1 MRAALVCL
9 ATAYSC
15 SRLELALQNYPRVH
29 DRNLRAFEK
38 GDPAA
43 RIVRAKVKNGLGNR
57 EQALLSSF
65 ALALAANAAL
75 VVEWPLRG
83 CDNYAGV
90 AVDCDEVGAEELY
103 ERPPFNWTAPAAV
116 ARAKAAKSLN
126 YNGFE
131 ATLQRAN
138 LFDITRGVLD
148 VTVRGTQTLVS
159 FAPLAF
165 KLFCAARQDGV
176 LRRSPFRPV

>member
-1 MRAALVCL
+1 MMRAAMVTALCL
-9 ATAYSC
+9 ATAAAW

-65 ALALAANAAL
+65 ALALAADAAL
-75 VVEWPLRG
+75 VVEWPPRG

-90 AVDCDEVGAEELY
+90 AVDCDEVGAEEL
-103 ERPPFNWTAPAAV
+103 
-116 ARAKAAKSLN
+116 
-126 YNGFE
+126 
-131 ATLQRAN
+131 
-138 LFDITRGVLD
+138 
-148 VTVRGTQTLVS
+148 
-159 FAPLAF
+159 
-165 KLFCAARQDGV
+165 
-176 LRRSPFRPV
+176 